1 MEVLPDSESVANA
14 RKKVGAAFTALLRD
28 ISDRQI
34 SQAGSKKTRE
44 QLPAISADTGVW
56 RDDGVDSKPLA
67 WLVHFV
73 CDRGSGKWNAQL
85 PNAPHAGRLTGT
97 FNTKSPLQGVLCRV
111 IPVARIEPMTDGA
124 KPRFEPHPYWEW
136 ALAFVFPGLA
146 LFTEGGS
153 SGATIDFDP
162 TSGRLESTI
171 EGHAIEQPY
180 VSADLFAL
188 NARDDAWHIEGL
200 ELTYGEATAALAAMI
215 NTLPVLP
222 VSPEETEEES

>member
-1 MEVLPDSESVANA
+1 MPDSESVANA
-14 RKKVGAAFTALLRD
+14 RKKVGAAFTAFLRD

-44 QLPAISADTGVW
+44 QLPAISADTGGW

-67 WLVHFV
+67 WLIHFV
-73 CDRGSGKWNAQL
+73 YDRASGKWKAQM
-85 PNAPHAGRLTGT
+85 PNAPHARRLTGT

-111 IPVARIEPMTDGA
+111 IPIARIEPMTKDA

-146 LFTEGGS
+146 VFTEGGS

-162 TSGRLESTI
+162 TSGRLESTV
-171 EGHAIEQPY
+171 EGRAIEQPY

-188 NARDDAWHIEGL
+188 NTLDDTWRIDGL
-200 ELTYGEATAALAAMI
+200 VLTYAQATDALAAMI
-215 NTLPVLP
+215 NTEPAVP
-222 VSPEETEEES
+222 TSPEEMEEES

>member
-1 MEVLPDSESVANA
+1 MPDSESVANA

-44 QLPAISADTGVW
+44 QLPAISADTGGW

-67 WLVHFV
+67 WLVHFKY
-73 CDRGSGKWNAQL
+73 DGGSGGWRAHL
-85 PNAPHAGRLTGT
+85 PNAPHARRLTGT

-111 IPVARIEPMTDGA
+111 IPVARIEPITEGG

-146 LFTEGGS
+146 VFTEGGS

-188 NARDDAWHIEGL
+188 NPRDDAWHIEGL
-200 ELTYGEATAALAAMI
+200 VLTYEQATAALASMI
-215 NTLPVLP
+215 NTEPAVP
-222 VSPEETEEES
+222 VSPEETEEEG